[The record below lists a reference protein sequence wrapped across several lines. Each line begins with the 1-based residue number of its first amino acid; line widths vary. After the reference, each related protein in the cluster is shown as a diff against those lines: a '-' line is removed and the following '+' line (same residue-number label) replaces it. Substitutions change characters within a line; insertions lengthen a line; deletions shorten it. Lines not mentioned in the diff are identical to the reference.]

1 MNARPAWPRVSVIVP
16 CRNDA
21 ASLPLVLAALER
33 QTYPREQIQIL
44 VVDNGSTDG
53 SWEAILDF
61 SVERLREPVRSAYRA
76 RNRGIA
82 AATGEYL
89 LFLDADTVP
98 CSEWIAEL
106 VLTAQAADF
115 WLAGGRIENAVARP
129 TLGSALLA
137 LARPAEQRR
146 AELERTGRLS
156 GGNMLVARAAF
167 EKFGLFLPIVSGG
180 DGEFS
185 LRANPERK
193 PVPYAE
199 RAVVVHRCD
208 IGTWTYLDR
217 AFRIAKGQARTG
229 AVPVPLPWRPGLR
242 RAREIQR
249 QLPAGISA
257 SCLRVLAVLWLER
270 WLFFFGN
277 RVGRLAGG
285 RSA

>member
-1 MNARPAWPRVSVIVP
+1 MSAQPESPRVSVVIP
-16 CRNDA
+16 CRNDV
-21 ASLPLVLAALER
+21 ASLPEVLAALEC
-33 QTYPREQIQIL
+33 QTYPRDQIHIL

-53 SWEAILDF
+53 SWEAAQAF
-61 SVERLREPVRSAYRA
+61 PVERLREPIRSAYRA

-98 CSEWIAEL
+98 CPEWIAEL
-106 VLTAQAADF
+106 VQTARAADF
-115 WLAGGRIENAVARP
+115 WLVGGRIENEVVRP

-137 LARPAEQRR
+137 LARPAEVRR
-146 AELERTGRLS
+146 VAIERDGRLS

-167 EKFGLFLPIVSGG
+167 DRFGVFAPVQSGG

-208 IGTWTYLDR
+208 VGTWTFLGR
-217 AFRIAKGQARTG
+217 AYRIAKGQAQAG
-229 AVPVPLPWRPGLR
+229 AAPAPWRPGVR

-249 QLPAGISA
+249 QLPAGVSA
-257 SCLRVLAVLWLER
+257 SWLCVWFVLWLER
-270 WLFFFGN
+270 WLYFIGN
-277 RVGRLAGG
+277 RIGRWTG
-285 RSA
+285 RAA

>member
-53 SWEAILDF
+53 SWEAIRDF

-146 AELERTGRLS
+146 AELERTGQRQ
-156 GGNMLVARAAF
+156 AD
-167 EKFGLFLPIVSGG
+167 
-180 DGEFS
+180 DGEEM
-185 LRANPERK
+185 RGDDREQDAQGNGATDAPEDHLAADRG
-193 PVPYAE
+193 VDAG
-199 RAVVVHRCD
+199 RRHADDDGVVAGQHHID
-208 IGTWTYLDR
+208 EHDLGQGGEFDR
-217 AFRIAKGQARTG
+217 Q
-229 AVPVPLPWRPGLR
+229 
-242 RAREIQR
+242 EIH
-249 QLPAGISA
+249 
-257 SCLRVLAVLWLER
+257 
-270 WLFFFGN
+270 
-277 RVGRLAGG
+277 
-285 RSA
+285 

>member
-1 MNARPAWPRVSVIVP
+1 MNERRERPRVSVIVP

-33 QTYPREQIQIL
+33 QAYPRDKTQIL

-53 SWEAILDF
+53 SWDAAQAF
-61 SVERLREPVRSAYRA
+61 SVERLREPLRSAYRA

-98 CSEWIAEL
+98 GPEWIAEL
-106 VLTAQAADF
+106 VGAAQIANSG
-115 WLAGGRIENAVARP
+115 LAGGRIENEVARP

-137 LARPAEQRR
+137 LARPADRRR
-146 AELERTGRLS
+146 AAIERDGRLS

-167 EKFGLFLPIVSGG
+167 EKYGVFLPVQSGG

-185 LRANPERK
+185 QRANPERT

-208 IGTWTYLDR
+208 IGTWAYLGR
-217 AFRIAKGQARTG
+217 AYRIAKGQARTG
-229 AVPVPLPWRPGLR
+229 GTAVPVPWRPGVR

-249 QLPAGISA
+249 QLPAGVSA
-257 SCLRVLAVLWLER
+257 SWLRVLAVLWLER
-270 WLFFFGN
+270 WLFFFGD
-277 RVGRLAGG
+277 RAGRRTG
-285 RSA
+285 RTA

>member
-1 MNARPAWPRVSVIVP
+1 MSAQPEAPRISVVIP
-16 CRNDA
+16 CRNDV
-21 ASLPLVLAALER
+21 ASLPQVLAALER
-33 QTYPREQIQIL
+33 QTYPRDKIQVL

-53 SWEAILDF
+53 SWEAAQPF
-61 SVERLREPVRSAYRA
+61 PVERLREPIRSAYRA

-98 CSEWIAEL
+98 CPEWIAEL
-106 VLTAQAADF
+106 VRTAQAADF
-115 WLAGGRIENAVARP
+115 WLVGGRIENEVVRP

-137 LARPAEQRR
+137 LERPAEVRR
-146 AELERTGRLS
+146 AALERSGRLS

-167 EKFGLFLPIVSGG
+167 EKHGLFLPVRSGG

-185 LRANPERK
+185 LRANPERR

-208 IGTWTYLDR
+208 VGTWTFVGR
-217 AFRIAKGQARTG
+217 AFRIAKGQAQTG
-229 AVPVPLPWRPGLR
+229 AAPAPPPWRPGVR

-249 QLPAGISA
+249 QLPAGSFA
-257 SCLRVLAVLWLER
+257 SWLSVLAVLWLER

-277 RVGRLAGG
+277 RIGRWAE
-285 RSA
+285 RAT

>member
-1 MNARPAWPRVSVIVP
+1 MNARPEPPRVSVVVP

-33 QTYPREQIQIL
+33 QTYPRERSQIL

-53 SWEAILDF
+53 SWEAAAAF
-61 SVERLREPVRSAYRA
+61 PVERLREPVRSAYRA

-82 AATGEYL
+82 AATGEYV

-98 CSEWIAEL
+98 GPEWIAEL
-106 VLTAQAADF
+106 VGAAQAAGS
-115 WLAGGRIENAVARP
+115 WLAGGRIENEAVRP
-129 TLGSALLA
+129 ALGSALLA

-146 AELERTGRLS
+146 AAIERAGRLS

-167 EKFGLFLPIVSGG
+167 DRYGVFLPVQSGG

-185 LRANPERK
+185 QRANPERR

-199 RAVVVHRCD
+199 RAWVVHRCD
-208 IGTWTYLDR
+208 VGTWAYLGR

-229 AVPVPLPWRPGLR
+229 GTAVPVPWRPGVR

-249 QLPAGISA
+249 QLPAGVSA
-257 SCLRVLAVLWLER
+257 SWLRVLAVLWLER
-270 WLFFFGN
+270 WFFFCGD
-277 RVGRLAGG
+277 RAGRWTGKPA
-285 RSA
+285 